1 MTTNYAGRLSAVSKS
16 FGDTTVL
23 SNASFSIPAGKF
35 VVLLGPNG
43 SGKTTSVRLLTGL
56 LSPNKG
62 EVELLG
68 EHVNQQNA
76 DKLRARIGVQT
87 DGGLYDRLTAYEN
100 LDLWGELYGVDPAK
114 RKAKIEEIF
123 DFFGLGE
130 RRNTPVGAFSKGM
143 RQQIALGRALI
154 HDPELLIID
163 EPTSGLD
170 PLMADKFLH
179 YVHNLQRTTGMSVL
193 MATHRLEM
201 VDEIA
206 NEVVI
211 LNHGCIR
218 LQKSVDELLGE
229 GVKRVV
235 VTPENLQLPELDADA
250 HRQSLVAAGLWPLI
264 AAGQRMYEA
273 TVPLGELANHE
284 ISAYLP
290 LRRSI
295 RDIYAAV
302 IEGESN
308 E

>member
-1 MTTNYAGRLSAVSKS
+1 MDYAGRLSAVSKN
-16 FGDTTVL
+16 FGDHTVL
-23 SNASFSIPAGKF
+23 EEASVDIPAGEF

-56 LSPNKG
+56 LRPTSG
-62 EVELLG
+62 RVELLG
-68 EHVNQQNA
+68 EEVSPKNA
-76 DKLRARIGVQT
+76 DRLRARIGVQT

-100 LDLWGELYGVDPAK
+100 LDLWGELYGVEPAK
-114 RKAKIEEIF
+114 RKARIDEIF

-130 RRNTPVGAFSKGM
+130 RRDTAVGAFSKGM
-143 RQQIALGRALI
+143 RQQVALGRALI
-154 HDPELLIID
+154 HEPELLIID

-170 PLMADKFLH
+170 PLMADKFLR
-179 YVHNLQRTTGMSVL
+179 YVHNLQQTAGMSVL

-206 NEVVI
+206 TEVVI
-211 LNHGCIR
+211 LNKGRIQM
-218 LQKSVDELLGE
+218 QKSVEALMGE
-229 GVKRVV
+229 GLWQVV
-235 VTPENLQLPELDADA
+235 LSPENLPLPELDANV
-250 HRQSLVAAGLWPLI
+250 HRQSLVAAGLWSLI
-264 AAGQRMYEA
+264 NAGHHLYEA
-273 TVPLGELANHE
+273 TVPLAQLAEHE

-302 IEGESN
+302 IEGEDN